1 MGNACST
8 SWPLNHCFNSPRTSS
23 QSEDEN
29 NLSKTMT
36 EPAIIPAS
44 DKQTATVSRL
54 FSNNVI
60 SLLFFRLSSYMV
72 LAMLG
77 RRILLN
83 FFHLFEICSFSEEVG
98 MKHLLCVVLRNHF
111 HM

>member
-8 SWPLNHCFNSPRTSS
+8 SWPLNHCFNLPRTSS

-44 DKQTATVSRL
+44 DKQTATVSDL
-54 FSNNVI
+54 FSNDVLF
-60 SLLFFRLSSYMV
+60 LLFFRLSSYMV

-77 RRILLN
+77 RRIILN
-83 FFHLFEICSFSEEVG
+83 FFRLSGICLLSEEIG
-98 MKHLLCVVLRNHF
+98 MKHLLCVVLRNRF